1 MDIISLNKISYSYDK
16 KNVFNELDLLMV
28 DNNSYTIIGPNGC
41 GKTTLLKIMAGLV
54 SYKGEVD
61 IKSSTFEYKKKT
73 KNDRDF
79 ALVLDNDIFNY
90 ETLKEEL
97 QFILSN
103 YGFSLKMIDAQIDY
117 LIKSFEIE
125 DLLDMPIKLMN
136 RRQRTIVKIISYLAI
151 KPRILALDDLFKWL
165 DKKYKQKFVEFL
177 KENDI
182 VLINVVSDIE
192 DVLYG
197 EYLFVLMNNGRIAIE
212 GKTLAVLKEE
222 KILRRLGFNLPFMVD
237 LSIQLGYYELINKIY
252 LNREELVD
260 ALWK

>member
-16 KNVFNELDLLMV
+16 KYIFNELDLLMV

-54 SYKGEVD
+54 PYKGEVD
-61 IKSSTFEYKKKT
+61 IKAARFDYSNKKRSE
-73 KNDRDF
+73 RDF

-117 LIKSFEIE
+117 LVKSFGLENLLEI
-125 DLLDMPIKLMN
+125 PIKLMN
-136 RRQRTIVKIISYLAI
+136 RKQRTIVKIVSYLAI
-151 KPRILALDDLFKWL
+151 KPKILALDDLFKWL
-165 DKKYKQKFVEFL
+165 DNNYKQKLVDFL

-192 DVLYG
+192 DTLYG

-252 LNREELVD
+252 LNKEELVD
-260 ALWK
+260 TLWK